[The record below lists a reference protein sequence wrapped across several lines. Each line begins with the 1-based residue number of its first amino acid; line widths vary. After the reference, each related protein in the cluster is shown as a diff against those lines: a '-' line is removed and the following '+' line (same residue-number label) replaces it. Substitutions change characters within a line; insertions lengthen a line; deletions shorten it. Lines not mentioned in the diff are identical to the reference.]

1 MIFSRIK
8 NQQHSTEILP
18 FLFSKLF
25 ERAAYYGL
33 LSFLFIYIYR
43 SNNTAI
49 TIEQTREYYT
59 WFLNS
64 MFITMLLGG
73 ILGDLIIGN
82 KKSMLIGGVLM
93 SLGIFLLSNHNLSYF
108 QLGFILLGIGNG
120 LYSPNLLA
128 GLLKHY
134 SNKEKLLD
142 ASIIMTFLAINLGGF
157 IAPII
162 INIRQNDGDY
172 SQGFI
177 ISGTLMLISTI
188 ISYFVKE
195 ANVPTRKTSSISSQ
209 INILYLSF
217 FMLSIGIFWYFTQ
230 TFFFFIN
237 SIKITQLNKQTNFV
251 SDALSDFVLL
261 TLPQLL
267 TILFAFILA
276 MTFTFL
282 YIKRFSKI
290 IFGFVLTILS
300 FIILLNLP
308 ETIGEENLS
317 LIAISIFL
325 FSVAELFIIPTLYAL
340 ISKFGYAKY
349 YAILFALIYLPFNLI
364 NIIFNFKIID
374 SSKIINRKMAY
385 SIGAFAILI
394 LIFIV
399 INWFDRRKINSQ
411 NL

>member
-399 INWFDRRKINSQ
+399 INWFDKRKINSQ

>member
-364 NIIFNFKIID
+364 NIISNFKIID

-399 INWFDRRKINSQ
+399 INWFDKRKINSQ